1 MPKPEILT
9 EAAKAA
15 KSIGNE
21 IFIKIEITNIKR
33 DPKCDVSATFDQ
45 KLVYFDKIR

>member
-1 MPKPEILT
+1 MPTPEILT

-15 KSIGNE
+15 KPIGNE